1 MLLSGAPRAV
11 IASARAARTLALM
24 AAGLLARPWRRNSRT
39 EPPLWL
45 RRHTGPV
52 ADIPSSADAADSL
65 LAELALVGPASRVV
79 DAGCGFGVMATRI
92 SSRLGPAGRYLGLD
106 VHAPSIRWARRHLAA
121 ADARLRFERVRPGE
135 PWPLGAGGDAD
146 LVLAKSLFTHLT
158 EEPARLALSETA
170 RALRPGGRALVTA
183 FLFEADQPPESLF
196 PWPGPDAP
204 VRWRLKNRPEAAVA
218 WDRARFTQLVGAAG
232 LEVIDFRPG
241 FWPRGERL
249 DAQDILV
256 LGKSQPPAAVPQ

>member
-1 MLLSGAPRAV
+1 
-11 IASARAARTLALM
+11 M
-24 AAGLLARPWRRNSRT
+24 AAGALARPWSRKART

-52 ADIPSSADAADSL
+52 ADIEASADSADAL
-65 LAELALVGPASRVV
+65 LAELGLVSPESRIV
-79 DAGCGFGVMATRI
+79 DAGCGFGVMAMRV
-92 SSRLGPAGRYLGLD
+92 SRRLGPSGRYLGLD

-121 ADARLRFERVRPGE
+121 ADARLRFERVRPGG
-135 PWPLGAGGDAD
+135 PWPLAAGGDAD

-183 FLFEADQPPESLF
+183 FLFEGKAPPESLF
-196 PWPGPDAP
+196 PWPRGASP

-218 WDRARFTQLVGAAG
+218 YDRARFTELVEAAG
-232 LEVIDFRPG
+232 LEVIEFRPG
-241 FWPRGERL
+241 FWPGDEKL
-249 DAQDILV
+249 DAQDVLV
-256 LGKSQPPAAVPQ
+256 LGKPRSPAAVPQ